1 MENLLDGLVGMYC
14 KESPH
19 AENWDWP
26 SLTAY
31 VDSLFGRLV
40 LPDGTFA
47 SILTRDKVDLER
59 FNSEELKE
67 LISEHAHLSYEH
79 QEESFG
85 GDVMRELERRVL
97 LKVVDEKWMD
107 HIDSMEQL
115 KLGIGLRAYGQNDP
129 VVAYKREG
137 FDMFDEMIK
146 NVQEDTVKTLL
157 RLRQE
162 NVSVKRE
169 QVAEPIAASHG
180 DDTPKQPKKR
190 EITKVGRNNPCPCGS
205 GKKYKNCHGA

>member
-1 MENLLDGLVGMYC
+1 
-14 KESPH
+14 
-19 AENWDWP
+19 
-26 SLTAY
+26 
-31 VDSLFGRLV
+31 
-40 LPDGTFA
+40 
-47 SILTRDKVDLER
+47 
-59 FNSEELKE
+59 
-67 LISEHAHLSYEH
+67 
-79 QEESFG
+79 
-85 GDVMRELERRVL
+85 
-97 LKVVDEKWMD
+97 
-107 HIDSMEQL
+107 
-115 KLGIGLRAYGQNDP
+115 
-129 VVAYKREG
+129 
-137 FDMFDEMIK
+137 MFDEMIK